1 MHTHKLL
8 KVSVKKSVR
17 LQLSYNL
24 HNLKWQS
31 SSETN
36 NSASPEIPCVLHNLK
51 PYMPI
56 TRIHHQS
63 LSSGKLILATPSIP
77 IVLRPILIYPSIY
90 VQVFR
95 IIFLL
100 IIKIIKPV
108 DIIHHTCCWFMPVKQ
123 NMPIWS
129 VICDQSR
136 CEPSFFRLSRSC
148 VRTDMI
154 RSAIPFTSCNL

>member
-1 MHTHKLL
+1 MHTHQLL
-8 KVSVKKSVR
+8 KVSVKKSVY
-17 LQLSYNL
+17 LQLNYNL

-31 SSETN
+31 SLETN
-36 NSASPEIPCVLHNLK
+36 NSASREIPYILQNLK

-63 LSSGKLILATPSIP
+63 LSSAKLILATPSHA

-90 VQVFR
+90 VQVFQ
-95 IIFLL
+95 ITFLL
-100 IIKIIKPV
+100 IIKIVNPV
-108 DIIHHTCCWFMPVKQ
+108 DTIHHTCFWFMPVKQ